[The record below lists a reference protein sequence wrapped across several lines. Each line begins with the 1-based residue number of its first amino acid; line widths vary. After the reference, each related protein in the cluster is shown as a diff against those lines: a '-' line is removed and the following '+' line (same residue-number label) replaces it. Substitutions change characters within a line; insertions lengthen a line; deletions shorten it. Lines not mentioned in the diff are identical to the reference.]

1 MTTFNSTPYNDYFQ
15 GGSANDSFNAGS
27 GNDTMSGGAGYDTTN
42 YSRLSQ
48 AITLLP
54 QGVVSKGSLGTDSL
68 IGMEKI
74 VGALGKT
81 NTIDASSSTG
91 GASLTANLGSN
102 SLKVNGI
109 PGIGSLSFTVEN
121 FVNVIGTS
129 NSDSLT
135 GNSKN
140 NILDGRAGNDTLSGG
155 SGNDTLS
162 GGDGNDYL
170 DGGSGFDSMSGG
182 IGNDTYVVNSL
193 SDRITENYNGG
204 IDTVRA
210 SISYSLDSTLG
221 STLENLTLTG
231 TSNLN
236 GTGNSSNNVIT
247 GNAGKNSL
255 SGGAG
260 NDTLTGGDGNDTL
273 VGGTGNDSLSGGNGN
288 DRLNGY
294 STSLTST
301 TEYDTLSG
309 GAGTD
314 YFILGGTWGV
324 SYQGSAYA
332 TITDWNSVDDWI
344 EVRGS
349 SSQYSLVTGD
359 FYAGGAASDTGIY
372 YNGTELIGVVQD
384 STNLSITRD
393 FVFV

>member
-1 MTTFNSTPYNDYFQ
+1 MTIFNSTPYNDYFF
-15 GGSANDSFNAGS
+15 GGSANDTFYGGS
-27 GNDTMSGGAGYDTTN
+27 GNDTMSGGGGYDTAN
-42 YSRLSQ
+42 YSNLTQ

-54 QGVVSKGSLGTDSL
+54 QGVMSKGSQGTDSL
-68 IGMEKI
+68 INVDRI
-74 VGALGKT
+74 VAPLGKA
-81 NTIDASSSTG
+81 NVIDASSSTG
-91 GASLTANLGSN
+91 GASLTVNLGTN

-109 PGIGSLSFTVEN
+109 PGIGSLSFTIEN
-121 FVNVIGTS
+121 FVKVIGTS
-129 NSDSLT
+129 NNDSLT
-135 GNSKN
+135 GNTKN
-140 NILDGRAGNDTLSGG
+140 NTLDGRAGNDTLSGG
-155 SGNDTLS
+155 SGNDTLF

-170 DGGSGFDSMSGG
+170 DGGTGFDSMVGG
-182 IGNDTYVVNSL
+182 TGNDTYVVNSI
-193 SDRITENYNGG
+193 SDTIIENFGAG
-204 IDTVRA
+204 VDTVRA
-210 SISYSLDSTLG
+210 SISYTLG
-221 STLENLTLTG
+221 STLENLILTG
-231 TSNLN
+231 SGNLN
-236 GTGNSSNNVIT
+236 GTGNSYNNEIT

-273 VGGTGNDSLSGGNGN
+273 VGGTGNDSLSGGNGI

-314 YFILGGTWGV
+314 YFILGGSWGV

-332 TITDWNSVDDWI
+332 IIADWNAADDFI

-349 SSQYSLVTGD
+349 TSQYSLVTGN
-359 FYAGGAASDTGIY
+359 FSAGSSASDTAIY
-372 YNGTELIGVVQD
+372 YNGTDLIGVVQD
-384 STNLSITRD
+384 STNVSISRD